1 MFTTQ
6 AFPTTFTAPTGFA
19 TQAAERFTSLNR
31 YTVASGAF
39 IGSAIAGRLLA
50 WESGGV
56 SVAQLVLLLLVAIAA
71 GVTAWFARAS
81 ASDGTL
87 DNKLANLALRAGGV
101 QTVLA
106 VVTLYLGIN

>member
-6 AFPTTFTAPTGFA
+6 AFPTTFTAPTRFA
-19 TQAAERFTSLNR
+19 LRATELFTNLNR

-39 IGSAIAGRLLA
+39 IGSAILGRLLA
-50 WESGGV
+50 WQSGGV
-56 SVAQLVLLLLVAIAA
+56 SVAQLAFLLLVASAA
-71 GVTAWFARAS
+71 GITAWLARAK
-81 ASDGTL
+81 ATGGTL

-106 VVTLYLGIN
+106 VVTLYLAIG